1 MKTNIA
7 LLAPVLLLVICS
19 SSCVHYYYAPNSNNV
34 PLLKEKGEG
43 RIQAS
48 YTSTATQDNENT
60 ANGFELQSAYATG
73 NCFALQFNLMH
84 VSETEDEGSGSGTYA
99 EAAAGYFKAIGPRRH
114 LVFEAYGGLGYGGVK
129 NEFSDNGV
137 AKTSIFKF
145 FAQPSFG
152 YTSKYFDAAVSS
164 KFSLVN
170 LGYGSATISKDNDP
184 YDYDYVESL
193 KGGKSYFLWEPGL
206 MLRGG
211 FPNVKLSL
219 QVTYSIFDLD
229 KYPFSEGTAALG
241 IVFNLNPK
249 QKSAAKQTLP

>member
-7 LLAPVLLLVICS
+7 RFIPVLLLVISC

-43 RIQAS
+43 RIQAA
-48 YTSTATQDNENT
+48 YASTATQENEDD
-60 ANGFELQSAYATG
+60 ANGFELQSAYAIG
-73 NCFALQFNLMH
+73 NRTALQFNLIH
-84 VSETEDEGSGSGTYA
+84 VSETEDDGSGSGTYA
-99 EAAAGYFKAIGPRRH
+99 EGAAGYFKAIGARRH

-170 LGYGSATISKDNDP
+170 LGYGSASISKDNNP
-184 YDYDYVESL
+184 YDYEYVESL

-206 MLRGG
+206 MVRGG

-219 QVTYSIFDLD
+219 QVTYSIFDVN
-229 KYPFSEGTAALG
+229 KYPFSEGTAAIG

-249 QKSAAKQTLP
+249 PKAAMK